1 MANRLLPVLGLLSI
15 VPGAMAGDPPATPP
29 TDALRVSDRAITRR
43 VDDLLRGSGT
53 KLILDQDRPAG
64 KTILSSETNKV
75 YYHTS
80 SKDQRLVRIEIEPV
94 GGETPGSSTLAA
106 TFLHVL
112 EAVGSVEDGVGLA
125 RRLSDELAK
134 DGRTRFIALG
144 NGVRFIKERK
154 GDSSVRYIISL

>member
-1 MANRLLPVLGLLSI
+1 MANHVLAALGLLSTL
-15 VPGAMAGDPPATPP
+15 PWAMAGDPPATPP
-29 TDALRVSDRAITRR
+29 KGTPVSDRAITRR

-53 KLILDQDRPAG
+53 KLILDQDRPIG
-64 KTILSSETNKV
+64 NLMVTNETNKV
-75 YYHTS
+75 HYHTS
-80 SKDQRLVRIEIEPV
+80 TKDQRLVRIEIEPV
-94 GGETPGSSTLAA
+94 GEETPGSSTLAA